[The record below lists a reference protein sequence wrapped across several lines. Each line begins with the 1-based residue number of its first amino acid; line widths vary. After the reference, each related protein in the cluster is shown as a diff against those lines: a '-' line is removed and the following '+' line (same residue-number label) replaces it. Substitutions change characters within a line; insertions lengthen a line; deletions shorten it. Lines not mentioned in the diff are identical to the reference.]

1 MKCLWLRLGLLAVGA
16 LLMAAGSIFAEPPRV
31 EVIPVQLDPTEPQ
44 RVRLGGVTFRGGLE
58 LRSADARFGG
68 LSALSVSGDGT
79 HLTAISDQGH
89 WLEARLTHD
98 GTGRLTGF
106 ELLEIGPVRGLDGGL
121 LLGKQNQDAESL
133 AILSDGSVLV
143 GFERQHRLWRFPP
156 APRALGGRPTP
167 VPTPSGLALAPNNGG
182 LEAMTALADG
192 RVLALAE
199 ELVDDGQIR
208 GWVGRDGAWEPLAYR
223 ISGRPRPTGAA
234 LMPSGDVVVLE
245 RSYVPSTGN
254 LIRLKRIA
262 QADIVPGAVLDG
274 PILAE
279 LQRPLSVDNFEGV
292 ACRAGGDGQSLV
304 YIVSDDNF
312 SSTQR
317 TLLFLFAIV
326 GSSDEETGGA
336 GRVAR

>member
-1 MKCLWLRLGLLAVGA
+1 MKQRLGLCTAGA
-16 LLMAAGSIFAEPPRV
+16 LLMAVGSICAESLRV
-31 EVIPVQLDPTEPQ
+31 EVVPVQLDPTEPQ
-44 RVRLGGVTFRGGLE
+44 RVCLGRVTFRGGLE
-58 LRSADARFGG
+58 LRSADVRFGG
-68 LSALSVSGDGT
+68 LSALSVSGDGA
-79 HLTAISDQGH
+79 HLTALSDQGH

-98 GTGRLTGF
+98 RTGRLTGLD
-106 ELLEIGPVRGLDGGL
+106 EAEIGPVQGLDGDS

-133 AILSDGSVLV
+133 AILPDGSVLV
-143 GFERQHRLWRFPP
+143 AFERQHRLWRFPP

-167 VPTPSGLALAPNNGG
+167 VPTPRGLALAPNNGG

-199 ELVDDGQIR
+199 DLVEDGQIR

-234 LMPSGDVVVLE
+234 LMPSGDVMVVE

-254 LIRLKRIA
+254 LIRLKQIA
-262 QADIVPGAVLDG
+262 QGDIVPGAVLDG

-317 TLLFLFAIV
+317 TLLFLFAIA
-326 GSSDEETGGA
+326 GSSDEEAGGA
-336 GRVAR
+336 ARVGS